1 MGGSIE
7 ADSAL
12 GVGTTFRVR
21 LPITEPA
28 EATQGEGSVSA
39 PTEPVTGETRTILY
53 IEDNLANLQLVQGIL
68 AYRPS
73 ITLVSAMHGNLGL
86 DLARRHQPDLILLD
100 LHLPDISGEE
110 VFKLLKEDPAT
121 SAIPVVIV
129 SADASR
135 ETLKRLEGSGIN
147 HFLTKPVNVALFL
160 DTIDAM
166 LE

>member
-1 MGGSIE
+1 M
-7 ADSAL
+7 
-12 GVGTTFRVR
+12 
-21 LPITEPA
+21 
-28 EATQGEGSVSA
+28 
-39 PTEPVTGETRTILY
+39 
-53 IEDNLANLQLVQGIL
+53 

-86 DLARRHQPDLILLD
+86 DLARRHAPDLILLD

-110 VFKLLKEDPAT
+110 VFKLLKDDPAT

-135 ETLKRLEGSGIN
+135 DTHERLEEAGARL
-147 HFLTKPVNVALFL
+147 FLTKPVNVRQFL
-160 DTIDAM
+160 ETIDAI

>member
-1 MGGSIE
+1 VFEPTGPVAGG
-7 ADSAL
+7 
-12 GVGTTFRVR
+12 
-21 LPITEPA
+21 
-28 EATQGEGSVSA
+28 
-39 PTEPVTGETRTILY
+39 TGTILY
-53 IEDNLANLQLVQGIL
+53 IEDNLANLQLVRGIL

-86 DLARRHQPDLILLD
+86 DLARRHAPDLILLD

-135 ETLKRLEGSGIN
+135 DTHERLEEAGARL
-147 HFLTKPVNVALFL
+147 FLTKPVNVRQFL
-160 DTIDAM
+160 ETIDAI

>member
-1 MGGSIE
+1 MFEPTDQVAGG
-7 ADSAL
+7 A
-12 GVGTTFRVR
+12 G
-21 LPITEPA
+21 
-28 EATQGEGSVSA
+28 
-39 PTEPVTGETRTILY
+39 TILY
-53 IEDNLANLQLVQGIL
+53 IEDNLANLQLVRGIL
-68 AYRPS
+68 SYRPS

-86 DLARRHQPDLILLD
+86 DLARRHAPDLILLD

-135 ETLKRLEGSGIN
+135 DTHERLEEAGASL
-147 HFLTKPVNVALFL
+147 FLTKPVNVRQFL
-160 DTIDAM
+160 ETIDAI

>member
-1 MGGSIE
+1 LKEQPLGPIIPGVFEPTDPVAGG
-7 ADSAL
+7 
-12 GVGTTFRVR
+12 
-21 LPITEPA
+21 
-28 EATQGEGSVSA
+28 
-39 PTEPVTGETRTILY
+39 TGTILY
-53 IEDNLANLQLVQGIL
+53 IEDNLANLQLVRGIL

-73 ITLVSAMHGNLGL
+73 ITLISAMHGNLGL
-86 DLARRHQPDLILLD
+86 DLARQHQPDLILLD

-135 ETLKRLEGSGIN
+135 ETHERLEDAGASL
-147 HFLTKPVNVALFL
+147 FLTKPVNVRQFL
-160 DTIDAM
+160 ETIDGI